1 MAILT
6 LRPENRLYAIDF
18 QPFPTKLIR
27 ADIDVPRRLSSTPPM
42 VTLGFAGA
50 TSPFDPLILLLLA
63 MGIEAYVGEAA
74 FIFKRIKHPIAIIGS
89 LIGYFDDKLNRP
101 KRPEMDRA
109 LRGAFVVLFMVSLSA
124 AIGVSIMWLTF
135 NVKWGWVIECALL
148 VAMLA
153 SRGLYDAVAR
163 VAKGLEL
170 HGLQGGRDAVKHI
183 VGRDP
188 KTLDAPGVARA
199 AIESL
204 AENFGDAVAGPI
216 FWYVLFGLPG
226 ILVYKTV
233 NTMDSMIGHKTPR
246 HRAFGFTAARLDDV
260 LNVIPARLSALIFAA
275 AAVFVPTANPKTAI
289 KTAMRDAKKH
299 RSFNAG
305 WPEGAVA
312 GALGLALAGPRTY
325 GTEIITDDWMGDGRA
340 KATHKDIER
349 ALYLYGVACL
359 ITGGIVGVIALV
371 RLEL

>member
-1 MAILT
+1 LAILA
-6 LRPENRLYAIDF
+6 LSPENRLYAMYF
-18 QPFPTKLIR
+18 QPFPKEFVG
-27 ADIDVPRRLSSTPPM
+27 ADIDVQGRLSSTPLM

-63 MGIEAYVGEAA
+63 MGIEAYLGEAS
-74 FIFKRIKHPIAIIGS
+74 FIFNRIKHPIAIIGS
-89 LIGYFDDKLNRP
+89 LISVLDDKLNRP

-109 LRGAFVVLFMVSLSA
+109 IRGAFVVMLMVSLSA
-124 AIGVSIMWLTF
+124 AIGVGIMWLTLH
-135 NVKWGWVIECALL
+135 VPWGWVVECALL
-148 VAMLA
+148 VTMLA

-163 VAKGLEL
+163 VAKGLEME
-170 HGLQGGRDAVKHI
+170 GLRGGRDAVKHI

-188 KTLDAPGVARA
+188 DSLDAPGVARA

-204 AENFGDAVAGPI
+204 AENFGDAVAGPV

-275 AAVFVPTANPKTAI
+275 AAIFVPTANPKAAVTTAI
-289 KTAMRDAKKH
+289 RDAKKH

-325 GTEIITDDWMGDGRA
+325 GTDIVTDDWMGDGRA
-340 KATHKDIER
+340 RATHKDIER

-359 ITGGIVGVIALV
+359 ITGGIVGAIALV
-371 RLEL
+371 RLEM

>member
-1 MAILT
+1 
-6 LRPENRLYAIDF
+6 
-18 QPFPTKLIR
+18 
-27 ADIDVPRRLSSTPPM
+27 VP
-42 VTLGFAGA
+42 
-50 TSPFDPLILLLLA
+50 
-63 MGIEAYVGEAA
+63 
-74 FIFKRIKHPIAIIGS
+74 
-89 LIGYFDDKLNRP
+89 
-101 KRPEMDRA
+101 
-109 LRGAFVVLFMVSLSA
+109 
-124 AIGVSIMWLTF
+124 
-135 NVKWGWVIECALL
+135 WGWVIECALL
-148 VAMLA
+148 VTMLA

-170 HGLQGGRDAVKHI
+170 DGLQGGRDAVKHI

-260 LNVIPARLSALIFAA
+260 LNVIPARLSALIFVAA
-275 AAVFVPTANPKTAI
+275 AIFVPTANPKAAI

-371 RLEL
+371 RLGV

>member
-1 MAILT
+1 
-6 LRPENRLYAIDF
+6 
-18 QPFPTKLIR
+18 
-27 ADIDVPRRLSSTPPM
+27 
-42 VTLGFAGA
+42 
-50 TSPFDPLILLLLA
+50 
-63 MGIEAYVGEAA
+63 
-74 FIFKRIKHPIAIIGS
+74 
-89 LIGYFDDKLNRP
+89 
-101 KRPEMDRA
+101 
-109 LRGAFVVLFMVSLSA
+109 
-124 AIGVSIMWLTF
+124 
-135 NVKWGWVIECALL
+135 
-148 VAMLA
+148 
-153 SRGLYDAVAR
+153 
-163 VAKGLEL
+163 
-170 HGLQGGRDAVKHI
+170 
-183 VGRDP
+183 
-188 KTLDAPGVARA
+188 
-199 AIESL
+199 
-204 AENFGDAVAGPI
+204 
-216 FWYVLFGLPG
+216 
-226 ILVYKTV
+226 
-233 NTMDSMIGHKTPR
+233 MDSMIGHKTPR

-340 KATHKDIER
+340 KATHKDIKR